1 MKRSSR
7 EAAVTHSFTRFW
19 KIPIGAGRVNS
30 DGRNLAKV
38 RTNLRKVFTFA
49 REPVAFGRR
58 RAYTR
63 ALPVSRAIREK
74 PEIPVNRARHGSV
87 RGLAALALQH
97 AAARFAAGLA
107 GLALIAG
114 CSHPCGYV
122 DIRSVLTPLG
132 AGRVANAPLEQPLRI
147 TREVSERN
155 AVLEVRVEGLETT
168 EGPAQLERFGKPACV
183 PWRWY
188 HPLVK
193 LPIAVTIFPPF
204 FLAFHDPTTY
214 GGGNWTRWD
223 YFRDVGAWF
232 NLCSA
237 VPIDARKARGAE
249 ERILMKTVVA
259 VVRERRAPISGR
271 GVTLSLDGRKLA
283 GGVSDAEGAV
293 RFDLASFLTP
303 ELVQSNHTLRI
314 VSLSDTGEAAELS
327 RKLDGKTVQQ
337 FLENR
342 PAAPQSQTP
351 PP

>member
-1 MKRSSR
+1 
-7 EAAVTHSFTRFW
+7 
-19 KIPIGAGRVNS
+19 
-30 DGRNLAKV
+30 
-38 RTNLRKVFTFA
+38 
-49 REPVAFGRR
+49 
-58 RAYTR
+58 
-63 ALPVSRAIREK
+63 VS
-74 PEIPVNRARHGSV
+74 RARHGSV
-87 RGLAALALQH
+87 RGLAALTLQH
-97 AAARFAAGLA
+97 AAARLAAGLA

-122 DIRSVLTPLG
+122 DVRSVLTPRG
-132 AGRVANAPLEQPLRI
+132 EGRVANAPLEQPLRI

-155 AVLEVRVEGLETT
+155 AILEMRVEWLETT
-168 EGPAQLERFGKPACV
+168 EGPAQLERFGKPTCV

-204 FLAFHDPTTY
+204 FLAFHDPTMY

-237 VPIDARKARGAE
+237 LPMDERKVRGVE
-249 ERILMKTVVA
+249 EQILLETVVA

-271 GVTLSLDGRKLA
+271 GVTLSLDGRELA

-293 RFDLASFLTP
+293 RFDLAPFLTP
-303 ELVQSNHTLRI
+303 DLAQGSHTLRV

-327 RKLDGKTVQQ
+327 RKLEGNIVRQL
-337 FLENR
+337 LENR
-342 PAAPQSQTP
+342 STAPLPSSSP
-351 PP
+351 PSHD